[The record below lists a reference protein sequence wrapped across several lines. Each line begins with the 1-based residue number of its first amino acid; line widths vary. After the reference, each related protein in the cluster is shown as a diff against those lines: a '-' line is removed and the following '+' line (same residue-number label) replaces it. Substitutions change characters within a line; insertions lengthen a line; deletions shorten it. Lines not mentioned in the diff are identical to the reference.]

1 MQFRSQHEIRL
12 NTNTEILEIHLSDQY
27 KFLEM
32 APKIDARKK
41 LEQIRRDKVKN
52 QKPTKV
58 KDLRQ
63 LISDKKGRTTSNVRS
78 PNKTANGRIVKK
90 RPSGPRDLRDTS
102 ILGRRTTR
110 TARRVDRNVHKT
122 VREQQGTSRSG
133 PNINNRKVYVASRQ
147 PKGAGQIQY
156 YVPPHMQHQQPTF
169 IIAPP
174 APGPVPVQSN
184 LAMDNTIESQRASV
198 LITNLLPSISQN
210 DIIEL
215 FGGVGQ
221 LVEVVTINSTTA
233 LATYEKG
240 SDAVTAVKLFNNREL
255 DGQVMFVNMMPNSSP
270 ASNVRSRVG
279 HSSVIGRHPAPLDT
293 SYGRRI

>member
-1 MQFRSQHEIRL
+1 
-12 NTNTEILEIHLSDQY
+12 
-27 KFLEM
+27 M

-58 KDLRQ
+58 RDLRQ
-63 LISDKKGRTTSNVRS
+63 LISKKKNKTTSNDRS

-90 RPSGPRDLRDTS
+90 RTSGPRDLRDTS
-102 ILGRRTTR
+102 ILKRKAAR
-110 TARRVDRNVHKT
+110 TAGRVDRNVHTT
-122 VREQQGTSRSG
+122 VRDQQSTSRPTS
-133 PNINNRKVYVASRQ
+133 NTNTRKVYVASRQ
-147 PKGAGQIQY
+147 PKSMGQIQY

-174 APGPVPVQSN
+174 APGPAPVQSN
-184 LAMDNTIESQRASV
+184 LAMDNVTESQRASV
-198 LITNLLPSISQN
+198 LITNLLPSITQN

-240 SDAVTAVKLFNNREL
+240 RDAVAAVKVFNNREL

-279 HSSVIGRHPAPLDT
+279 HPSVIGRHPAPMEV
-293 SYGRRI
+293 SYGRRA

>member
-1 MQFRSQHEIRL
+1 
-12 NTNTEILEIHLSDQY
+12 
-27 KFLEM
+27 M

-41 LEQIRRDKVKN
+41 LEQIRRSKN
-52 QKPTKV
+52 KNAKSTNV
-58 KDLRQ
+58 RDLRQ
-63 LISDKKGRTTSNVRS
+63 LISKKK
-78 PNKTANGRIVKK
+78 NKTTGNPRTSSKTN
-90 RPSGPRDLRDTS
+90 GPRDLRDTS
-102 ILGRRTTR
+102 ILRRKATR
-110 TARRVDRNVHKT
+110 TVGRTDRNVHKS
-122 VREQQGTSRSG
+122 VRDQQGPSRSA
-133 PNINNRKVYVASRQ
+133 PNTNIRKVYVNTRQ
-147 PKGAGQIQY
+147 PKGVRQIQY

-174 APGPVPVQSN
+174 APGPAPAQSN
-184 LAMDNTIESQRASV
+184 LAMDSVTESQRASV
-198 LITNLLPSISQN
+198 LITNLLPSITQN

-240 SDAVTAVKLFNNREL
+240 SDAVGAVKVFNNREL

-279 HSSVIGRHPAPLDT
+279 HSSVIGRHPAQMDVA
-293 SYGRRI
+293 YGRRI